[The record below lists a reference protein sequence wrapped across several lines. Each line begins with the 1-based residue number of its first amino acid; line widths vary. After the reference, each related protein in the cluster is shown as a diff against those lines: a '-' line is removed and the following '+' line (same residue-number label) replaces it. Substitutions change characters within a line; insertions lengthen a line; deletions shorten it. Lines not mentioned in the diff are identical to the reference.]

1 MHNIGRYDCVLLNK
15 DNAGTAAAGDDA
27 PDTDAL
33 ESSLQQTVKF
43 LCTKQQQLENEQK
56 QVNTAF
62 INIS

>member
-1 MHNIGRYDCVLLNK
+1 MLNK